1 MTYELKSSDGNVK
14 NYVFTTTTAAANP
27 AVNTKKPQAKAKTKA
42 QPKKQVKKTSISAPA
57 KKKAKAPA
65 KPKKAVK
72 TVAQAVAKEEKPNVH
87 TIKDRAV
94 VPIPF
99 TIITIA
105 IAATFMFMIII
116 MSFVSINEF
125 TVKNDSLQREINK
138 LDKQYKE
145 LAFSLEKKNNLREI
159 EKRAKE
165 MGMVKLD
172 QLQKEYISIKNE
184 DRIEVIDH
192 NKSAQDVISGVFEN
206 INKNIKSLVE
216 YIE

>member
-1 MTYELKSSDGNVK
+1 MTYELKSSEGNVK
-14 NYVFTTTTAAANP
+14 NYVFTSTAAAAP
-27 AVNTKKPQAKAKTKA
+27 AVNTKKSQAKT
-42 QPKKQVKKTSISAPA
+42 QPKKQTKKTSISAPT
-57 KKKAKAPA
+57 KKKVTAPA
-65 KPKKAVK
+65 AAKPAVKKKSAVK
-72 TVAQAVAKEEKPNVH
+72 TVAVKEEKPNVH
-87 TIKDRAV
+87 TIKDRTV

-99 TIITIA
+99 TIIIIS
-105 IAATFMFMIII
+105 IAATVMFMIII
-116 MSFVSINEF
+116 MSFVSINEY
-125 TVKNDSLQREINK
+125 TVKNDSLQNQIGK
-138 LDKQYKE
+138 LEKQHKE

-165 MGMVKLD
+165 LGMVKLD